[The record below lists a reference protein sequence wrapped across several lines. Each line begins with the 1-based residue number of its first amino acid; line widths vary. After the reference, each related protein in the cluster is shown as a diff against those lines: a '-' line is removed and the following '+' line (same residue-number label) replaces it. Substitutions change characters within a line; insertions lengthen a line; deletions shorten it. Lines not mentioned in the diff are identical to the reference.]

1 MRAMTRSSST
11 MRTVWP
17 RLILPLVLIFIGIL
31 ILILTPRQVIESTT
45 DPVGPRF
52 LPFLSGVAVTVGG
65 LVDLLIQLRAGSP
78 VSIEGSDDTSG
89 SAGPSDAGCR
99 PDRKARLIA
108 YGLILVGI
116 AVWIYTTV
124 LIGYGLSSLILMALT
139 AVAFGLRRPVQII
152 ILLVVTIGVTYVVFA
167 ELLQVQLSLIGW

>member
-1 MRAMTRSSST
+1 MRTIMTRSSSP

-17 RLILPLVLIFIGIL
+17 RLILPIALIIIGIL
-31 ILILTPRQVIESTT
+31 ILILIPQQVVDSAT

-52 LPFLSGVAVTVGG
+52 LPYLSGLAVTVGG
-65 LVDLLIQLRAGSP
+65 LVDLLIQLRARP
-78 VSIEGSDDTSG
+78 TVSLESSDDTSG
-89 SAGPSDAGCR
+89 PADAGYC

-124 LIGYGLSSLILMALT
+124 IVGYGLSSLILMALT
-139 AVAFGLRRPVQII
+139 AVAFGLRKPVQMI

-167 ELLQVQLSLIGW
+167 KLLQVQLSLIGW

>member
-1 MRAMTRSSST
+1 MRTIMTRSSSP
-11 MRTVWP
+11 MRTLWP
-17 RLILPLVLIFIGIL
+17 RLILPLALIIIGVL
-31 ILILTPRQVIESTT
+31 ILILTPQQVIDSAT

-52 LPFLSGVAVTVGG
+52 LPYLSGLAVTVGG
-65 LVDLLIQLRAGSP
+65 LVDLLNQLRAGP
-78 VSIEGSDDTSG
+78 TVSLESSDDTSD
-89 SAGPSDAGCR
+89 SDDS
-99 PDRKARLIA
+99 PDGKARLIS

-116 AVWIYTTV
+116 AVWVYTTV

-139 AVAFGLRRPVQII
+139 AVAFGLRKPVQMI